1 MTIDQ
6 LRQIAGQSRRRAM
19 HCPICNCLLV
29 DDPAETFTGRLRQL
43 CNGHSRGRYTASHQA
58 TLRLLADV
66 ADLLVAE
73 MERVK

>member
-19 HCPICNCLLV
+19 HCTICCHYRFE
-29 DDPAETFTGRLRQL
+29 DPAEQFTGRKRQL
-43 CNGHSRGRYTASHQA
+43 CAGHSRDRYTASHQA

-73 MERVK
+73 LERAK